1 LKIAGGLSTI
11 NNRQSS
17 IDNHIM
23 PSILL
28 VDDSGLFRGIAEK
41 IERRTR
47 CQVLAAA
54 SGGEALAV
62 VRRDRPDLVLIDAGL
77 TGMTGF
83 DVCRVLKADSHFSR
97 TPIVV
102 LSDQP
107 NAADDARRAGA
118 DECLPKPPDEAA
130 IFDSIRKHLRL
141 FPRDEERAPAALS
154 VTFWR
159 DGVQHGGTLR
169 DLSRSGFF
177 SRTAVR
183 QPVGARMEVSFE
195 VPGDTPGRTVV
206 AEALVVRMGQDPDH
220 GLGCRFFRI
229 TAGSRA
235 SLEECLL
242 LLDGQKQ

>member
-1 LKIAGGLSTI
+1 
-11 NNRQSS
+11 
-17 IDNHIM
+17 M

-47 CQVLAAA
+47 CQMLTAV
-54 SGGEALAV
+54 SGSEALNI
-62 VRRDRPDLVLIDAGL
+62 VRRERPDLIFLDAEL

-102 LSDQP
+102 LSDKP
-107 NAADDARRAGA
+107 DAPEAAKRAGA
-118 DECLPKPPDEAA
+118 DEFLLKPFDEVAV
-130 IFDSIRKHLRL
+130 FDSIRKHLRL
-141 FPRDEERAPAALS
+141 FPRDEERAAAGWS

-159 DGVQHGGTLR
+159 DGVQHNGTLR
-169 DLSRSGFF
+169 DLSRGGFF
-177 SRTAVR
+177 ILTAVR
-183 QPVGARMEVSFE
+183 QPVGARLEVSFD
-195 VPGDTPGRTVV
+195 VPGDTPGRTIV
-206 AEALVVRMGQDPDH
+206 AEALVVRMGQEPDR

-235 SLEECLL
+235 SLEDCLL
-242 LLDGQKQ
+242 LLDAQKS

>member
-1 LKIAGGLSTI
+1 
-11 NNRQSS
+11 
-17 IDNHIM
+17 M

-28 VDDSGLFRGIAEK
+28 VDDSGLFRGIADK

-47 CQVLAAA
+47 CQMLAAV
-54 SGGEALAV
+54 SGGEALTV
-62 VRRDRPDLVLIDAGL
+62 VRRERPDLIFLDAEL

-102 LSDQP
+102 LSDKP
-107 NAADDARRAGA
+107 GAPEEARRAGA
-118 DECLPKPPDEAA
+118 DEFLLKPFDEEA
-130 IFDSIRKHLRL
+130 IFDSIRRHLRL
-141 FPRDEERAPAALS
+141 FPRDEERAAAGWS

-169 DLSRSGFF
+169 DLSRGGFF
-177 SRTAVR
+177 IRTAVR
-183 QPVGARMEVSFE
+183 QPVGARLEVSFD

-206 AEALVVRMGQDPDH
+206 AEARVVRMSQEPDR

-242 LLDGQKQ
+242 LLDGQQS

>member
-1 LKIAGGLSTI
+1 
-11 NNRQSS
+11 
-17 IDNHIM
+17 M

-28 VDDSGLFRGIAEK
+28 VDDSELFRGIAEK

-47 CQVLAAA
+47 CQLLAAV
-54 SGGEALAV
+54 SGSEALAV
-62 VRRDRPDLVLIDAGL
+62 VRRDRPDLIFLDAEL

-83 DVCRVLKADSHFSR
+83 DVCRVLKADSHFYR

-102 LSDQP
+102 LSDKP
-107 NAADDARRAGA
+107 GAPEDARRAGA
-118 DECLPKPPDEAA
+118 DECLLKPFDEAA

-141 FPRDEERAPAALS
+141 FPRDEERARAGWS

-169 DLSRSGFF
+169 DLSRGGFF
-177 SRTAVR
+177 IRTAVR
-183 QPVGARMEVSFE
+183 QPVGARLEVSFD

-206 AEALVVRMGQDPDH
+206 AEALVVRMGQEPDR

-242 LLDGQKQ
+242 LLDGQKN

>member
-1 LKIAGGLSTI
+1 
-11 NNRQSS
+11 
-17 IDNHIM
+17 M

-28 VDDSGLFRGIAEK
+28 VDNSGLFRGIAEK

-47 CQVLAAA
+47 CQLLTAV

-62 VRRDRPDLVLIDAGL
+62 VRRDRPDLIFLDAEL

-97 TPIVV
+97 TPIVI
-102 LSDQP
+102 LSDSP
-107 NAADDARRAGA
+107 SAPEDARRSGA
-118 DECLPKPPDEAA
+118 DECLLKPFDEAA

-141 FPRDEERAPAALS
+141 FPRDEERAPAGWS

-169 DLSRSGFF
+169 DLSRGGFF
-177 SRTAVR
+177 IRTAVR
-183 QPVGARMEVSFE
+183 QPVGARLEISFD
-195 VPGDTPGRTVV
+195 VPGDTPGRTVA
-206 AEALVVRMGQDPDH
+206 AEALVVRMGQEPDR

-235 SLEECLL
+235 SLEECLVF
-242 LLDGQKQ
+242 LDEQKR